1 MQVKAQVSLRD
12 RRTFFKDLSFKNWL
26 RPSREPFL
34 DVFVRPVD
42 TNRRVARLLFI
53 MGATWH
59 NKCLF
64 DIDAEEESMADIL
77 NKMGIETYAF
87 NNFGIGPERSRHLSA
102 TFIKGIS
109 TQL

>member
-42 TNRRVARLLFI
+42 ANRRVARLLFI
-53 MGATWH
+53 MGATWQI
-59 NKCLF
+59 NAYL
-64 DIDAEEESMADIL
+64 I
-77 NKMGIETYAF
+77 
-87 NNFGIGPERSRHLSA
+87 
-102 TFIKGIS
+102 
-109 TQL
+109 